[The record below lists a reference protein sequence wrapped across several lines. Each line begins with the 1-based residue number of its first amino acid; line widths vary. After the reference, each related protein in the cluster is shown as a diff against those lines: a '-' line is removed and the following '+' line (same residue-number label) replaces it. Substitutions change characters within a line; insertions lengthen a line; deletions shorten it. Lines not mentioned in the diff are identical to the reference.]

1 MLAFIGDHFFV
12 LPLAAAALFMAV
24 VSFVAIED
32 AFTHH

>member
-12 LPLAAAALFMAV
+12 VPLAAAALFMAV